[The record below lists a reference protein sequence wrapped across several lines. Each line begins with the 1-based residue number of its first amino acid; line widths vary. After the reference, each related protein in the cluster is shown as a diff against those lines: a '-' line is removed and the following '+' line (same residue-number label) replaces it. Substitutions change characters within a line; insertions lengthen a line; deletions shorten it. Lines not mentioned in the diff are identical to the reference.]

1 MAVQQY
7 TYDPTQGKI
16 VPIEQAVVIT
26 YVTTDPSGMPVAA
39 KDERTKT
46 QAAAAAVAAAKSAGI
61 PTAAALNPG
70 NGLDA
75 RIDQA
80 AAATAQTTASA
91 ARLTDAQA
99 TIKYAVRDAQAA
111 YDAAVAAAAKN
122 PGNSPD
128 AIRDRAAVAAAKTRL
143 DAAKAAESNAPTF
156 TTGATGPTGT
166 GSVTGSTGTGSVTG
180 PTGTASVTGP
190 TGTANVTGPTGTA
203 GVTGPSGTASPTGA
217 TGTAA
222 PTGATGATGATG
234 PNSTQQNSIAAI
246 VAMFNTYNL
255 GADIAKAVTDMI
267 IEGYSADTISLIAQ
281 DPNSKNPLSVV
292 FQARF
297 AGNALRI
304 KNGLPPLSPSD
315 YIKNENAYQQ
325 IMVAAGL
332 PKGFYDSKD
341 DFTKFIAANIDPTQ
355 VKARIDLAAEAI
367 TNTDPFY
374 RQSLQQQ
381 YGLSTGDMIAHV
393 LDPEAALP
401 ILQKQAKAVQFGA
414 EAQRQGL
421 AVNNATAMLYGASNI
436 SQAEAAKGFKTI
448 AQMLPEQQRL
458 AAMYQPSAAGN
469 QGAALMADVFG
480 GPNAG
485 LAAANNQRLQGQE
498 INIFSGSAG
507 AGKGSLYT
515 EAQGVL

>member
-1 MAVQQY
+1 MAIQA
-7 TYDPTQGKI
+7 TDGGLTARKKAK
-16 VPIEQAVVIT
+16 QAVI
-26 YVTTDPSGMPVAA
+26 AA
-39 KDERTKT
+39 QK
-46 QAAAAAVAAAKSAGI
+46 AV
-61 PTAAALNPG
+61 LQNPG
-70 NGLDA
+70 NNPDAKNAKAILDA
-75 RIDQA
+75 AIAAYDNLIATSASTAAETDPDVLAAKQLQSEAQAEVVKTQESIDALTAENQA
-80 AAATAQTTASA
+80 VLSPEAATAISGLDTNVGLSNG
-91 ARLTDAQA
+91 
-99 TIKYAVRDAQAA
+99 
-111 YDAAVAAAAKN
+111 VAAGGPAAN
-122 PGNSPD
+122 LSYSPQGKK
-128 AIRDRAAVAAAKTRL
+128 VKSVVY
-143 DAAKAAESNAPTF
+143 KG
-156 TTGATGPTGT
+156 TGASRIKVTTYDDNTTDEMSDPETPGKIKQVKSTTYTGT
-166 GSVTGSTGTGSVTG
+166 GSARMKITTYDDGTTDSVSDPETPAG
-180 PTGTASVTGP
+180 PTS
-190 TGTANVTGPTGTA
+190 
-203 GVTGPSGTASPTGA
+203 S
-217 TGTAA
+217 
-222 PTGATGATGATG
+222 
-234 PNSTQQNSIAAI
+234 QQNSIAAI
-246 VAMFNTYNL
+246 IATFNTYNL
-255 GADIAKAVTDMI
+255 GTDIAKAITDMI

-281 DPNSKNPLSVV
+281 DPTSTNPLAVA
-292 FQARF
+292 FQTRF
-297 AGNALRI
+297 SANATRI